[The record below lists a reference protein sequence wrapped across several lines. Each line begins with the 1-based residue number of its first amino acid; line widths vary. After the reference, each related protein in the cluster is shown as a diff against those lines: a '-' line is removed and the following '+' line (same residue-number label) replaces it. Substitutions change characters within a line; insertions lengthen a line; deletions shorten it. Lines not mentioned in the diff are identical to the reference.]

1 MYKPSRRTIT
11 ITQPEPSLVIK
22 VILTSGGAKLP
33 RKVKNAPNTQT
44 LSLIKRKG
52 VEEDEVGKVTVFEV
66 GLYFI
71 TPPRI
76 QLQLIAS
83 PSLIA
88 HGYMVSSGVMAVPD
102 KKTFTIQLFKFREG
116 PDLELPYEGI
126 YLTALQSPS
135 IYYQRSLPIKK
146 PIPSTFNITPEMDSS
161 HSFDDFNQQD
171 INTLS

>member
-1 MYKPSRRTIT
+1 MYKPSKRTMV
-11 ITQPEPSLVIK
+11 QKPLELSLPIK
-22 VILTSGGAKLP
+22 VVLTSGGSKLP
-33 RKVKNAPNTQT
+33 SRIKQLPNTQALT
-44 LSLIKRKG
+44 LIKRKG
-52 VEEDEVGKVTVFEV
+52 VEEDEVGKVTTFEV

-71 TPPRI
+71 TPPRV